1 MPAAYSYDLRKKA
14 MEVLDEGK
22 GRETVAER
30 FKIGRTTLWEWQ
42 QRKKETGDFQ
52 SKKLGNGGYNHK
64 ITDWNKFTEF
74 AKKHGGKT
82 LSEMAKLWSNVSIPT
97 IHLALKKLDSHAKKT
112 YGYKERNEEK
122 RAEFLKII
130 ATKEP
135 QNLVYIDESGID
147 NTEDYPYGY
156 SQKGQRF
163 YALKSGKK
171 TQRISMI
178 AALNSRKIVVP
189 LTFEGHCN
197 MDIFNK
203 WFEQFLTPILEP
215 GQTVILDNA
224 TFHKSNKI
232 TELAK
237 EVGAEILYLPTY
249 SPDFNKIEHHWFA
262 IKNRARKNIPLFTS
276 FRHAVDSA
284 FL

>member
-1 MPAAYSYDLRKKA
+1 M
-14 MEVLDEGK
+14 
-22 GRETVAER
+22 
-30 FKIGRTTLWEWQ
+30 
-42 QRKKETGDFQ
+42 
-52 SKKLGNGGYNHK
+52 
-64 ITDWNKFTEF
+64 
-74 AKKHGGKT
+74 
-82 LSEMAKLWSNVSIPT
+82 
-97 IHLALKKLDSHAKKT
+97 
-112 YGYKERNEEK
+112 
-122 RAEFLKII
+122 KII

-156 SQKGQRF
+156 CQKGQRF

-171 TQRISMI
+171 IQRISMI
-178 AALNSRKIVVP
+178 AALNGRKIAVP

-215 GQTVILDNA
+215 GQTVILDNT

-237 EVGAEILYLPTY
+237 GVGAEILYLPPY

>member
-1 MPAAYSYDLRKKA
+1 M
-14 MEVLDEGK
+14 
-22 GRETVAER
+22 
-30 FKIGRTTLWEWQ
+30 
-42 QRKKETGDFQ
+42 
-52 SKKLGNGGYNHK
+52 
-64 ITDWNKFTEF
+64 
-74 AKKHGGKT
+74 
-82 LSEMAKLWSNVSIPT
+82 
-97 IHLALKKLDSHAKKT
+97 
-112 YGYKERNEEK
+112 
-122 RAEFLKII
+122 KII

-171 TQRISMI
+171 IQRISMI
-178 AALNSRKIVVP
+178 AALNGRKIVVP

-237 EVGAEILYLPTY
+237 GVGAEILYLPPY

-262 IKNRARKNIPLFTS
+262 IKNRARLCGQN
-276 FRHAVDSA
+276 FREAIQE
-284 FL
+284 LQQN

>member
-14 MEVLDEGK
+14 MEVLDEGES
-22 GRETVAER
+22 RETVAER

-97 IHLALKKLDSHAKKT
+97 IHLALKKIGLTRKKT

>member
-14 MEVLDEGK
+14 MEVLDEGES
-22 GRETVAER
+22 RETVAER

-82 LSEMAKLWSNVSIPT
+82 LSEMAKLWSNVSTPT

>member
-1 MPAAYSYDLRKKA
+1 M
-14 MEVLDEGK
+14 
-22 GRETVAER
+22 
-30 FKIGRTTLWEWQ
+30 
-42 QRKKETGDFQ
+42 
-52 SKKLGNGGYNHK
+52 
-64 ITDWNKFTEF
+64 
-74 AKKHGGKT
+74 
-82 LSEMAKLWSNVSIPT
+82 
-97 IHLALKKLDSHAKKT
+97 
-112 YGYKERNEEK
+112 
-122 RAEFLKII
+122 KII

-147 NTEDYPYGY
+147 NTEDYPHGY
-156 SQKGQRF
+156 CQKGQRF

-171 TQRISMI
+171 VQRISMI
-178 AALNSRKIVVP
+178 AALNGKKIVVP

-237 EVGAEILYLPTY
+237 GVGAEILYLPPY

-262 IKNRARKNIPLFTS
+262 VKNRARKNIPLFTS
-276 FRHAVDSA
+276 FRHPVDSA